1 VSANARRGGAS
12 AAKPTAKGAPPRAR
26 RAKAAAPASLAAAM
40 DTQAEAAADFLK
52 AMANPQRL
60 RVLCVLLEGE
70 RSVGEINA
78 QVALSQSALSQH
90 LAVLRDSQ
98 LVATRR
104 EAQTVYYSVPA
115 GPAHDVLEVLHAAFC
130 AQPDA
135 QPLCG

>member
-1 VSANARRGGAS
+1 VSATHRRAATPAKDHRPAS
-12 AAKPTAKGAPPRAR
+12 APRAR
-26 RAKAAAPASLAAAM
+26 RAAPSAPASLAAKM

-90 LAVLRDSQ
+90 LAVLRESQ
-98 LVATRR
+98 LVVTRR
-104 EAQTVYYSVPA
+104 EAQTVFYSVPP

-130 AQPDA
+130 AQADA
-135 QPLCG
+135 QRLCE

>member
-1 VSANARRGGAS
+1 MSANARRTSTS
-12 AAKPTAKGAPPRAR
+12 AKAAANAAPARAR
-26 RAKAAAPASLAAAM
+26 RAKGAPPASLAAAM

-90 LAVLRDSQ
+90 LAVLRESG
-98 LVATRR
+98 LVQTRR
-104 EAQTVYYSVPA
+104 EAQTVFYTVPP

-130 AQPDA
+130 AQADA
-135 QPLCG
+135 QRLCE